1 MKKAV
6 QIFTSEQ
13 FGEIRTA
20 GTWDNPLFCLADVCR
35 ALELD
40 VNNVV
45 RRLEDEVCSKHPI
58 TDSLGRSQNANFVN
72 EDGLYDVV
80 LDSRKLEA
88 KKFRKWIT
96 SEVLPS
102 IRKTGEY
109 RTSQEIIAPAQIK
122 LSDIVLDVSAT
133 KDAIQKLFGGI
144 KDGIAIAKALNMTGK
159 FYQQD
164 LSELKEFLPPAE
176 HETGYMNATQLGEKV
191 GKSARTTN
199 KWLADNGYQ
208 FKDGR
213 DWRLTEKGKQYAEEL
228 PYSDRGHSGYQ
239 IKWASQIVTFLL
251 EDSVQQGGF

>member
-1 MKKAV
+1 MENAV

-20 GTWDNPLFCLADVCR
+20 GTWGNPLFCLADVCR
-35 ALELD
+35 ALEIGNPSD
-40 VNNVV
+40 VKN
-45 RRLEDEVCSKHPI
+45 RLEKGVVTIETLQTAGGMQKLTFI
-58 TDSLGRSQNANFVN
+58 N

-80 LDSRKLEA
+80 LDSRKPEA

-109 RTSQEIIAPAQIK
+109 KANRESIAPAQIK
-122 LSDIVLDVSAT
+122 LSDIILDVGKVSE
-133 KDAIQKLFGGI
+133 AIQKVYGV
-144 KDGIAIAKALNMTGK
+144 KDGIALAHATSMVSDFYKANL
-159 FYQQD
+159 
-164 LSELKEFLPPAE
+164 LPLKELLPPAE

-208 FKDGR
+208 FRDGR
-213 DWRLTEKGKQYAEEL
+213 NWRLTEKGKQYAEEL
-228 PYSDRGHSGYQ
+228 PYSNNGHSGYQ

-251 EDSVQQGGF
+251 EDIVQ